1 MVTSYQNFIGI
12 DIGKFK
18 NVVAIHKQKNAVE
31 FDNNASGWQQLFQE
45 FSDILPN
52 ALVTLENTGKYELG
66 LSHFLTD
73 KNIAVHRANTRK
85 VKSFILSHGTLA
97 KSRCKS
103 SCSICAIELSLYLYL
118 PLQNNQLWL
127 HFVNVVMILR
137 K

>member
-18 NVVAIHKQKNAVE
+18 NVVAVHKQKSVVE
-31 FDNNASGWQQLFQE
+31 FDNNASGWQQLFKK
-45 FSDILPN
+45 FSDILSN
-52 ALVTLENTGKYELG
+52 SFVTLENTGKYELG
-66 LSHFLTD
+66 LSHFLID

-97 KSRCKS
+97 KSRCKG

-118 PLQNNQLWL
+118 LLKNNQPWL
-127 HFVNVVMILR
+127 HFVNVVMILH